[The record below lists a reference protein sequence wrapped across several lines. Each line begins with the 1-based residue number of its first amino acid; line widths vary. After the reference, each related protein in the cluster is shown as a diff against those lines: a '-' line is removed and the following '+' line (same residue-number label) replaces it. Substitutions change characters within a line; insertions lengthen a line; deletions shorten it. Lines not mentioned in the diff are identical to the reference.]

1 MIIYEANE
9 TDFFNN
15 GLGTLPD
22 ATSALVTEERN
33 GEFVLDVI
41 YPQQGL
47 RSELLTK
54 SRIIKAD
61 AGHEL
66 KDQRFVIKKVTPTM
80 DSDGYIYL
88 TVHAEHVSYI
98 TADLGV
104 TPNLTLSGNATQAL
118 EQWQANL
125 VGGHP
130 DIVVDSDIISEH
142 ETNLDITKATN
153 ARQVLGGVEG
163 SILDTW
169 GGEYKFDNLHISLR
183 GQRGTTANTLIS
195 YGRNLLTFEQ
205 EDDITDTYTSIYP
218 YANVGLADGNNSKLV
233 TVDGY
238 FVDSQYVDRYPNRKL
253 LPVDFGSE
261 FTDYKIGS
269 KPSESDTGIYTTEA
283 EIKKKLVELA
293 KQYIENN
300 RIGIPKVS
308 TKITFADLSKT
319 SEYAPLEQVNLC
331 DIIPIRFEK
340 LGIDTTIKVTRVVW
354 NVLLDEYDSIELG
367 DLRTTLGESISALE
381 SKTTGLANAVITAQ
395 STADNQN
402 SIFRTNGGTTEPVAK
417 KTGDL
422 WFKTDGDYQ
431 YMYQW
436 DGAVWREVVNTKTT
450 DDIAKE
456 VDQARVKMEELVKK
470 ANDDTTIFRTEG
482 QEAAPTV
489 KKKGDLWFKADNG
502 QTVMNEWDGQKWHE
516 IVSTKTTEDITKQVE
531 QAQADAEALS
541 SEVES
546 AKKQAQEA
554 FAKAGFNADEIN
566 NVKTATS
573 EVTET
578 LTSTVRQTSEL
589 SESLKN
595 VASETASRYSTVSS
609 ELSGARDSLNA
620 KASELAS
627 EVASNSANI
636 TKANSQLY
644 SQSEGLAKV
653 SQSATKMEQTMTD
666 LSGRV
671 HTVETTASETKE
683 ALADA
688 KGNITTLTKRADGT
702 DTKIADAQGRVQTLE
717 SRADNWDLELSKK
730 VDNTTYNAG
739 IQNLGNQINLKANK
753 SDLDGYATKAQLSV
767 ESDRITQQASA
778 ISSVTTIANGANL
791 KIDNLSFGGR
801 NLLDR
806 SDGQFVMGNGITNTT
821 WENGKAVL
829 RYNSADVSRS
839 SEILPQSADFG
850 LQFPVARG
858 EQLTQS
864 IYLDTDANI
873 NFNNNFEFSWFDFKD
888 GHKLVRANIDK
899 IGQNTYRLWGN
910 YTWDKNDSSN
920 LRIMDIAN
928 LYKVVDFRNSGTY
941 LAFYH
946 PQLELGNK
954 ASDWSLSQNDVQKLA
969 SKDTASQ
976 ISQYNTG
983 TVQPIKGIA
992 NDALGK
998 ANTANN
1004 KIDGLKIGSRNLLK
1018 GTSDQFKTITA
1029 WGWMNAHTYSNYPYV
1044 DLSNFHTGDYLT
1056 YSVWV
1061 TNTSDVPIRA
1071 EIYCFDKNKGH
1082 THTALSAVI
1091 NPNNSNWL
1099 VVTMPIESNDRY
1111 ARPSVITTSG
1121 QIGSHIIRMREEMLT
1136 SGNVR
1141 LPWQPSDLDL
1151 PATIV
1156 TTVTETSNAKQI
1168 IDSWGIHTEI
1178 NSVKTETTGK
1188 INEVNNWVSDVSGKV
1203 DNVNNKIDNLK
1214 VGGRNLLDNSSFAA
1228 VFDDST
1234 GFHTKWNLVNSGYAT
1249 WSFDSDVP
1257 FGSGGDRSLMVQ
1269 IKSPGSDTARGIMYQ
1284 SPIVKMNT
1292 EYTISFW
1299 AKARA
1304 NGMKIEVESNAKRA
1318 QFNLSTSWQK
1328 YEGVITFQSDNR
1340 TLYIHNSQGGA
1351 VGQFLI
1357 FHPQLE
1363 LGNKASDW
1371 SLSQND
1377 VQKLASKD
1385 TASQISQYNTG
1396 TVQPIKGI
1404 ANDALGKA
1412 NTANNKID
1420 GLKIGSR
1427 NLLKGTSDQ
1436 FKTITAW
1443 GWMNAHT
1450 YSNYPYVDLSNF
1462 HTGDYLTYSVWVT
1475 NTSDVPIRAEIY
1487 CFDKN
1492 KGHTHTALSAVI
1504 NPNNSNWLVVTMPIE
1519 SNDRYARP
1527 SVITTSGQI
1536 GSHIIRMREEM
1547 LTLGNVRLPWQPSDL
1562 DLPDTIITTVTT
1574 TTNAKQIVDNSGI
1587 YSEVAKLVD
1596 TKVGGVTTQLN
1607 SYKHTVDDT
1616 GNKLRDVMGA
1626 LKLDSN
1632 GNLTSNFNELI
1643 KTASGVEERYTQLN
1657 GKIDGLGGGVN
1668 LARGTKRDL
1677 QNANVAGTWLF
1688 IGYNT
1693 SSYFNDLSSYQG
1705 KHITV
1710 RVWIERP
1717 TADAWVQIYTNKG
1730 TIGGNHIKAGQ
1741 SGYSTAS
1748 GVIPTGITSWNIPIG
1763 GGAPTMSFG
1772 WKEFKIEL
1780 GEIATPWTPAFEDI
1794 STEISK
1800 TNETIKTV
1808 DGTVA
1813 TVKNNL
1819 DKTKSIVTQLSN
1831 LFGVNVGDSSIS
1843 VTNGGVLVKGKQIS
1857 IDGNTYI
1864 KDASIDGA
1872 KIKSLDAGKITTGTL
1887 NAAKLNVINLN
1898 ADSINAGTLSGA
1910 YLHITKDSY
1919 IDNASIDGAKIKS
1932 LDAGKI
1938 TTGTLN
1944 AASVKVINLDA
1955 NNIKTGTLSGNNLSL
1970 NLDDGTVSFKKGKIV
1985 SSNNKLILNIDDGS
1999 LAVGDASKR
2008 QGMMFNQ
2015 GKMYMYDQGY
2025 FGNST
2030 WNGNV
2035 YDWILEMKKHPYAV
2049 LEYSSSFSGTSGS
2062 LFGGSGANFHSTSGV
2077 AIAYDKNVSQTASA
2091 GTTSGIF
2098 DDWNPLDG
2106 HGVFINENGIAMG
2119 AEDKLVSIV
2128 GGTSFRYGQQSI
2140 WNYKPTILVGTNL
2153 WTDNVY
2159 DHGYNINKL
2168 TSDGSNIYM
2177 QASALITDTS
2187 AAIFNVKNGDVE
2199 FAIKGNDRNVIIN
2212 ASGHTSNG
2220 LIVKG
2225 SQNITN
2231 WLGCQDL
2238 SVRGNKNSVVQ
2249 TSQGWTKINAYETA
2263 EYYFG
2268 DLGTAVTDDTSTV
2281 RIGIEPLF
2289 NETVNTDIPYQVFV
2303 TSYGEGYA
2311 WVAERG
2317 SNYFVIKSSVPN
2329 LEIGYEIKA
2338 KRKGYENVRLEIDK
2352 HMEINK

>member
-9 TDFFNN
+9 TDFFSN

-54 SRIIKAD
+54 NRIIKAD

-130 DIVVDSDIISEH
+130 DITVDSDIISEH

-238 FVDSQYVDRYPNRKL
+238 FVDSQYIDRYPNRKL
-253 LPVDFGSE
+253 LPVDFSSE

-283 EIKKKLVELA
+283 EIKKKLTELA

-381 SKTTGLANAVITAQ
+381 SKTAGLASAVITAQ

-402 SIFRTNGGTTEPVAK
+402 SIFRTNGGTAEPTAK

-436 DGAVWREVVNTKTT
+436 DGAVWHEIVNTKTT

-456 VDQARVKMEELVKK
+456 VDK
-470 ANDDTTIFRTEG
+470 A
-482 QEAAPTV
+482 
-489 KKKGDLWFKADNG
+489 KAD
-502 QTVMNEWDGQKWHE
+502 T
-516 IVSTKTTEDITKQVE
+516 
-531 QAQADAEALS
+531 EALS
-541 SEVES
+541 NEVES

-554 FAKAGFNADEIN
+554 FAKAGFNADEISN
-566 NVKTATS
+566 IKTATS

-595 VASETASRYSTVSS
+595 VASETASRYSEVSS
-609 ELSGARDSLNA
+609 ELSNTRDSLNA
-620 KASELAS
+620 KTSELAS

-653 SQSATKMEQTMTD
+653 SQSATRMEQTMTD

-671 HTVETTASETKE
+671 NTVETTASETKE

-688 KGNITTLTKRADGT
+688 EGNIATLTKRADGT

-717 SRADNWDLELSKK
+717 SRADTWDLELSKK

-753 SDLDGYATKAQLSV
+753 SDLDGYATKAQLSI

-778 ISSVTTIANGANL
+778 ISSVTTIANGANS

-801 NLLDR
+801 NLIDR
-806 SDGQFVMGNGITNTT
+806 SDGQFVMGYGITNTT

-829 RYNSADVSRS
+829 RYNSADVSRN
-839 SEILPQSADFG
+839 SEILPQSADFD
-850 LQFPVARG
+850 LQFPVTRG

-873 NFNNNFEFSWFDFKD
+873 NSNNNFDFTWYDFKD
-888 GHKLVRANIDK
+888 GHKYVRANIDK
-899 IGQNTYRLWGN
+899 VGQNTYRLWGS
-910 YTWDKNDSSN
+910 YIWDKNDSSN
-920 LRIMDIAN
+920 LRIIDIAN

-946 PQLELGNK
+946 PQLEKGNK
-954 ASDWSLSQNDVQKLA
+954 PSDYSLSQNDLQRLA
-969 SKDTASQ
+969 REDTASQ
-976 ISQYNTG
+976 IN
-983 TVQPIKGIA
+983 K
-992 NDALGK
+992 LK
-998 ANTANN
+998 A
-1004 KIDGLKIGSRNLLK
+1004 
-1018 GTSDQFKTITA
+1018 
-1029 WGWMNAHTYSNYPYV
+1029 
-1044 DLSNFHTGDYLT
+1044 
-1056 YSVWV
+1056 
-1061 TNTSDVPIRA
+1061 
-1071 EIYCFDKNKGH
+1071 
-1082 THTALSAVI
+1082 
-1091 NPNNSNWL
+1091 
-1099 VVTMPIESNDRY
+1099 
-1111 ARPSVITTSG
+1111 
-1121 QIGSHIIRMREEMLT
+1121 
-1136 SGNVR
+1136 
-1141 LPWQPSDLDL
+1141 DL
-1151 PATIV
+1151 PTTIV
-1156 TTVTETSNAKQI
+1156 S
-1168 IDSWGIHTEI
+1168 
-1178 NSVKTETTGK
+1178 
-1188 INEVNNWVSDVSGKV
+1188 
-1203 DNVNNKIDNLK
+1203 
-1214 VGGRNLLDNSSFAA
+1214 
-1228 VFDDST
+1228 
-1234 GFHTKWNLVNSGYAT
+1234 
-1249 WSFDSDVP
+1249 
-1257 FGSGGDRSLMVQ
+1257 
-1269 IKSPGSDTARGIMYQ
+1269 
-1284 SPIVKMNT
+1284 
-1292 EYTISFW
+1292 
-1299 AKARA
+1299 
-1304 NGMKIEVESNAKRA
+1304 
-1318 QFNLSTSWQK
+1318 
-1328 YEGVITFQSDNR
+1328 
-1340 TLYIHNSQGGA
+1340 
-1351 VGQFLI
+1351 
-1357 FHPQLE
+1357 
-1363 LGNKASDW
+1363 
-1371 SLSQND
+1371 
-1377 VQKLASKD
+1377 
-1385 TASQISQYNTG
+1385 
-1396 TVQPIKGI
+1396 
-1404 ANDALGKA
+1404 
-1412 NTANNKID
+1412 
-1420 GLKIGSR
+1420 
-1427 NLLKGTSDQ
+1427 
-1436 FKTITAW
+1436 
-1443 GWMNAHT
+1443 
-1450 YSNYPYVDLSNF
+1450 
-1462 HTGDYLTYSVWVT
+1462 
-1475 NTSDVPIRAEIY
+1475 
-1487 CFDKN
+1487 
-1492 KGHTHTALSAVI
+1492 
-1504 NPNNSNWLVVTMPIE
+1504 
-1519 SNDRYARP
+1519 
-1527 SVITTSGQI
+1527 
-1536 GSHIIRMREEM
+1536 
-1547 LTLGNVRLPWQPSDL
+1547 
-1562 DLPDTIITTVTT
+1562 TVTT
-1574 TTNAKQIVDNSGI
+1574 TTNAKQIVDKSGI

-1596 TKVGGVTTQLN
+1596 TKVGNVTTQLD

-1616 GNKLRDVMGA
+1616 GDKLRDVMGA

-1643 KTASGVEERYTQLN
+1643 KNASGVEERYTQLN
-1657 GKIDGLGGGVN
+1657 GKIDEIAVGGKN
-1668 LARGTKRDL
+1668 LLNG
-1677 QNANVAGTWLF
+1677 
-1688 IGYNT
+1688 
-1693 SSYFNDLSSYQG
+1693 
-1705 KHITV
+1705 
-1710 RVWIERP
+1710 
-1717 TADAWVQIYTNKG
+1717 TADFNSDYWYAANGTADIMQINGKTAVRGLKNWEGRRYKG
-1730 TIGGNHIKAGQ
+1730 TINLEPDTDYTISVYVRVNGGNGSGLNIHAYCKLDGTDTNLGTFDTGTLSIEWKRVSLKWHNDSYKAMTAFRVEWYGDFGTGWG
-1741 SGYSTAS
+1741 SGFSAEPQLEKGNKPSDWGMSDNDINKKISDANAS
-1748 GVIPTGITSWNIPIG
+1748 
-1763 GGAPTMSFG
+1763 
-1772 WKEFKIEL
+1772 
-1780 GEIATPWTPAFEDI
+1780 IA
-1794 STEISK
+1794 K

-1808 DGTVA
+1808 DGNVT

-1819 DKTKSIVTQLSN
+1819 DKAKSIVTQLAN
-1831 LFGVNVGDSSIS
+1831 LFDVTVGDSSIS
-1843 VTNGGVLVKGKQIS
+1843 VTNGGVLVKGKQIH
-1857 IDGNTYI
+1857 IDGQT
-1864 KDASIDGA
+1864 
-1872 KIKSLDAGKITTGTL
+1872 
-1887 NAAKLNVINLN
+1887 V
-1898 ADSINAGTLSGA
+1898 
-1910 YLHITKDSY
+1910 

-1944 AASVKVINLDA
+1944 AANLNVINLNA
-1955 NNIKTGTLSGNNLSL
+1955 NSINAGILSGNNLSL

-1999 LAVGDASKR
+1999 LAVGDASQR

-2025 FGNST
+2025 FDNST

-2035 YDWILEMKKHPYAV
+2035 YDWMLEIKKHPYAV

-2062 LFGGSGANFHSTSGV
+2062 IFGGSGANFHSTSGV
-2077 AIAYDKNVSQTASA
+2077 AISYDKDINITASA
-2091 GTTSGIF
+2091 GTTSGVF
-2098 DDWNPLDG
+2098 DDWNPMDG

-2128 GGTSFRYGQQSI
+2128 GGTSFRYRQNGI

-2159 DHGYNINKL
+2159 DHGYNVNKMI
-2168 TSDGSNIYM
+2168 SDGPNIYM
-2177 QASALITDTS
+2177 QASALITNTS
-2187 AAIFNVKNGDVE
+2187 AAIFNVENGDVE
-2199 FAIKGNDRNVIIN
+2199 FAIKGNGRNVIIN

-2225 SQNITN
+2225 SQSITN
-2231 WLGCQDL
+2231 RLECQDL
-2238 SVRGNKNSVVQ
+2238 TVRGSKNAVVQ
-2249 TSQGWTKINAYETA
+2249 TTAGWTKINAYETA

-2289 NETVNTDIPYQVFV
+2289 NETVNTEIPYQVFV

-2338 KRKGYENVRLEIDK
+2338 KRKGYENVRLEIDE
-2352 HMEINK
+2352 HMEANK